1 MNDATP
7 DPHAAIVDATA
18 AALGLTL
25 GAAQRPGVLRFYG
38 LAAQMAALLDGLP
51 LTPADESG
59 NVFRPV
65 APRELP

>member
-1 MNDATP
+1 MADARKP
-7 DPHAAIVDATA
+7 APCYAEVARDFRIAHA
-18 AALGLTL
+18 
-25 GAAQRPGVLRFYG
+25 
-38 LAAQMAALLDGLP
+38 AALLDGLP